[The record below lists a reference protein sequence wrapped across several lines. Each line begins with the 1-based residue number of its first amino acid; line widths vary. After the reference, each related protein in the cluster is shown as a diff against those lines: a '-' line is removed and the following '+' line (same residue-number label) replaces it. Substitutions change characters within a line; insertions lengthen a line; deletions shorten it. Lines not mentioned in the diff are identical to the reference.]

1 MQTTLLGVA
10 AVVCAIGWLKNRLAL
25 LSILYYIMWA
35 ELPEPSDEEIKYCA
49 KKVAQ
54 RVLHIKDRSEL

>member
-1 MQTTLLGVA
+1 MLTTLLGVA

-49 KKVAQ
+49 KK
-54 RVLHIKDRSEL
+54 